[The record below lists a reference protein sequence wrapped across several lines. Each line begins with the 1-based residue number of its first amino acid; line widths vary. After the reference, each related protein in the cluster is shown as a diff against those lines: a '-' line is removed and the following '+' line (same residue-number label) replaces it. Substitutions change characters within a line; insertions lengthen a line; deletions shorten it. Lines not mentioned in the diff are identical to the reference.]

1 VKHRAMTSAV
11 FELIQTFEFDR
22 SGHLRCNWD
31 TDVFEATSPNA
42 ARQLVEEALLAFL
55 EHSAGEPIA

>member
-1 VKHRAMTSAV
+1 VLV
-11 FELIQTFEFDR
+11 DR
-22 SGHLRCNWD
+22 TGHLRCNWD
-31 TDVFEATSPNA
+31 ANGFEATSPNA